1 MSEFPGPA
9 TKPKHAGGRPRGSRD
24 KVRRKP
30 RGLASPPESNG
41 GGELSF
47 YAPEP
52 VYEVE
57 RERGWHTL
65 AAHLYATG
73 ATGTQ
78 LAREF
83 GKDTDTIYNL
93 LRQPWFIERV
103 NQIVAERGGDAM
115 ELLRGAHTTAIQTVI
130 AILNDPMVP
139 ARVRLMA
146 ADSIIDRVAG
156 KATQRIEAVGVAPSS
171 DPVAE
176 VAQIEAEM
184 EQQGG
189 FGERSYC
196 LTQVVTILKKE
207 GRLTMVTSQSLIR
220 ASPIAMKMPMIEVT
234 QNQNVAADHRSDPA
248 VFTPS
253 ALSAVV
259 HDKTQ
264 PDEIRRKAARLLI
277 PHLQVRT
284 RTAAG
289 RASLGPAGPSDP
301 RPHPR
306 AAIQGPMIGW
316 T

>member
-1 MSEFPGPA
+1 VVLAGFVSEFPGPA

-30 RGLASPPESNG
+30 RGLASPPESNN
-41 GGELSF
+41 GGELF
-47 YAPEP
+47 FRAPEP

-83 GKDTDTIYNL
+83 GKDTDTVYNL

-103 NQIVAERGGDAM
+103 NQIVAERGADAM
-115 ELLRGAHTTAIQTVI
+115 ELLRGAQTTAIQTMI
-130 AILNDPMVP
+130 AILNDPQVP

-176 VAQIEAEM
+176 V
-184 EQQGG
+184 EQL
-189 FGERSYC
+189 ERE
-196 LTQVVTILKKE
+196 LE
-207 GRLTMVTSQSLIR
+207 GQLAREGWVRVSKLPPHEEESQPRDGDESITDADITPEPRIPLHDEELS
-220 ASPIAMKMPMIEVT
+220 SPP
-234 QNQNVAADHRSDPA
+234 
-248 VFTPS
+248 
-253 ALSAVV
+253 
-259 HDKTQ
+259 
-264 PDEIRRKAARLLI
+264 
-277 PHLQVRT
+277 
-284 RTAAG
+284 
-289 RASLGPAGPSDP
+289 P
-301 RPHPR
+301 RPVPPHGMQASRRVVVPPR
-306 AAIQGPMIGW
+306 REDSGDCDFPTYYG
-316 T
+316 

>member
-1 MSEFPGPA
+1 MLGRGIGRFVSEFPGPA

-41 GGELSF
+41 GGEFSLCT
-47 YAPEP
+47 PEP

-83 GKDTDTIYNL
+83 GKDTDTVYNL

-103 NQIVAERGGDAM
+103 NQIVAERGADAM

-176 VAQIEAEM
+176 VALLEGQM
-184 EQQGG
+184 EQAGWVRAPQLPPLSNGQSAPAPESSPRNG
-189 FGERSYC
+189 DKERPSMP
-196 LTQVVTILKKE
+196 LA
-207 GRLTMVTSQSLIR
+207 RPASQEEPR
-220 ASPIAMKMPMIEVT
+220 ASESR
-234 QNQNVAADHRSDPA
+234 N
-248 VFTPS
+248 
-253 ALSAVV
+253 
-259 HDKTQ
+259 
-264 PDEIRRKAARLLI
+264 EW
-277 PHLQVRT
+277 
-284 RTAAG
+284 G
-289 RASLGPAGPSDP
+289 
-301 RPHPR
+301 
-306 AAIQGPMIGW
+306 
-316 T
+316 

>member
-1 MSEFPGPA
+1 MSEFPEGNNGESA
-9 TKPKHAGGRPRGSRD
+9 KRKHPGGRPRGSKD

-47 YAPEP
+47 RAPEP

-57 RERGWHTL
+57 RERGWHML

-83 GKDTDTIYNL
+83 GKDRDTIYNL

-156 KATQRIEAVGVAPSS
+156 KATQRIEAVAAASS
-171 DPVAE
+171 GDPVAE

-184 EQQGG
+184 EQELRAEGWV
-189 FGERSYC
+189 RS
-196 LTQVVTILKKE
+196 VE
-207 GRLTMVTSQSLIR
+207 WR
-220 ASPIAMKMPMIEVT
+220 
-234 QNQNVAADHRSDPA
+234 
-248 VFTPS
+248 
-253 ALSAVV
+253 
-259 HDKTQ
+259 
-264 PDEIRRKAARLLI
+264 
-277 PHLQVRT
+277 
-284 RTAAG
+284 
-289 RASLGPAGPSDP
+289 P
-301 RPHPR
+301 RPEPGSDGR
-306 AAIQGPMIGW
+306 DIAFEPTNSASSDACTPQ
-316 T
+316 